1 MSKKM
6 NLQVGEYSLDLE
18 VSREILLDA
27 FMECPQMEKVMTKGG
42 NPSISQLYKFT
53 EIALFCMASF
63 NDSTFT
69 KEKAKEIFDY
79 ARECIVE
86 VENEEGEIVEQQAI
100 DVLVPKIMEFVNLG
114 FTNQDNAK
122 KIKITLS

>member
-27 FMECPQMEKVMTKGG
+27 FMECPQMEDVMTKCK

-53 EIALFCMASF
+53 EVALFYMASF
-63 NDSTFT
+63 NDPSFT
-69 KEKAKEIFDY
+69 REKAKEIFDY
-79 ARECIVE
+79 ARECVVE
-86 VENEEGEIVEQQAI
+86 VENEEKEIVEQQAI

-114 FTNQDNAK
+114 FTKQDNAK

>member
-6 NLQVGEYSLDLE
+6 NLQVGEYSIDLE

-27 FMECPQMEKVMTKGG
+27 FLECPQMEEIFTKGQTQ
-42 NPSISQLYKFT
+42 SISQLYKFA
-53 EIALFCMASF
+53 EVALFYMASF
-63 NDSTFT
+63 NDASFT
-69 KEKAKEIFDY
+69 REKAKEIFDY

-86 VENEEGEIVEQQAI
+86 VENEEKEIVEQQAI

-114 FTNQDNAK
+114 FTKKDNAK